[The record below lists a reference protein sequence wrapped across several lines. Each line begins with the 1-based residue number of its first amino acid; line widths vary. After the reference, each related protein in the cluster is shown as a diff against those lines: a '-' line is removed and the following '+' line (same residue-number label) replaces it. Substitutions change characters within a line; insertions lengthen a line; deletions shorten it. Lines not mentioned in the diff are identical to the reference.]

1 MVEGPSD
8 VGTSTRSALA
18 AVQQVLRALA
28 AGADPARVATTLLQA
43 ALAGAG
49 GQDGMVVR
57 VDDAGTH
64 VLAVAGHPGP
74 AVHTAIDS
82 ALADGRPAR
91 RAGDR
96 GGQSVLAVPIRSGPR
111 TLGALGAAGDLKL
124 LDHAVLSL
132 LADAAAVALAADPSP
147 SPMAAELLDAVAG
160 AGAELDAA
168 AALDAVLAVAG
179 TLFGATGGCTTT
191 VEEHRVRVTA
201 ARGVDRARLLLAC
214 EDVAFRELL
223 GRSSPTT
230 EPGRGRL
237 ASLVADEGEALVSLP
252 LRSGALHGGQLLLVV
267 PRVPDDDRLA
277 LMGAFGHALGAV
289 LVSPELRRRLRASNE
304 VLGAALGAVPGPV
317 VVAGPDGRFLVV
329 NPAAGELFGV
339 SQLEVGQP
347 VGGRLG
353 HATIE
358 SLLTGDG
365 PAPTEVAVVDTQ
377 GEERV
382 YRVAT
387 ARTVAG
393 RVVVLDDVTS
403 RTELERTKAD
413 LVAVIGHEL
422 RTPITIAKGA
432 ARTLGKRGATMDE
445 EARASTIDALARNLD
460 RLERLVEDLLF
471 VSSVNDTPTALR
483 RAAVDVAELADGL
496 ASERVRVVRPREPV
510 RVQADAE
517 KVLHA
522 LAHLLDNA
530 LKHSDGEVVLEVHA
544 LPDDVELAVVDR
556 GTGIFSGDLPNLFQR
571 FRQLDGSSTRAT
583 GGTGLGLYV
592 ARRIVEAHG
601 GRIWCQSRLGHG
613 SRFAFTLPR

>member
-1 MVEGPSD
+1 
-8 VGTSTRSALA
+8 LA

-74 AVHTAIDS
+74 ALHAAVDG

-111 TLGALGAAGDLKL
+111 TLGALGATGDLKL

-147 SPMAAELLDAVAG
+147 SPMAVELLEAVAR

-168 AALDAVLAVAG
+168 AALDAVLAVTG
-179 TLFGATGGCTTT
+179 SLFGATGGCTVTT
-191 VEEHRVRVTA
+191 EERRVRVSA
-201 ARGVDRARLLLAC
+201 AHGIDRSRLLVAC
-214 EDVAFRELL
+214 EDPGFRELL
-223 GRSSPTT
+223 ARTTPTA
-230 EPGRGRL
+230 EPGPGRL
-237 ASLVADEGEALVSLP
+237 AGLVADGGEALVALP
-252 LRSGALHGGQLLLVV
+252 LRSGALQGGQLLLLL
-267 PRVPDDDRLA
+267 PRMPDADRLA
-277 LMGAFGHALGAV
+277 LLSAFGHALGAV
-289 LVSPELRRRLRASNE
+289 LVSPELRRRLRASNQ

-353 HATIE
+353 HPVLEA
-358 SLLTGDG
+358 LLTGDA
-365 PAPTEVAVVDTQ
+365 PAPAELAVVDTL

-387 ARTVAG
+387 ASTAAG

-403 RTELERTKAD
+403 RSDLERTKAD

-432 ARTLGKRGATMDE
+432 ARTLTKRGSTMDDADR
-445 EARASTIDALARNLD
+445 EATVDALARNLD

-471 VSSVNDTPTALR
+471 VSSVNDAPTALR
-483 RAAVDVAELADGL
+483 RATVDLAELVAAL
-496 ASERVRVVRPREPV
+496 AGDRVRVERPREPV
-510 RVQADAE
+510 RVQADAD

-522 LAHLLDNA
+522 LGHLVDNA
-530 LKHSDGEVVLEVHA
+530 LKHSDGEVLVEVHV
-544 LPDDVELAVVDR
+544 LPDDVEVAVVDN
-556 GTGIFSGDLPNLFQR
+556 GTGIFSGDIPNLFRR
-571 FRQLDGSSTRAT
+571 FRQLDSTSTRAT